1 MATRAFPWKTVLI
14 VSGLLLLAGLI
25 GGYLVV
31 MRGAVQAYYGAEYRA
46 EPLPAAMLGTP
57 PPTFRLT
64 DVPWFS
70 ERLDHGASSS
80 LRMLAAQQGRL
91 VPRATIDFLTG
102 ITWGARPIPRRSGF
116 LPGQDVEAG
125 LLRAAPLLGFT
136 RRFVTTDSADDFVR
150 AVKTAIAGGR
160 AVRLALDRAMLLEQR
175 GLVPHSVVVVGYDEA
190 HFEYYEP
197 WCDDDARCT
206 PAERPAGHPGL
217 SVPTARLLLAVE
229 SLSLAM
235 QYPWVYQFVVLE
247 PAGAPA
253 IDLSTLLAINGR
265 GLIGQRTAGP
275 SVGSVAVEDTA
286 KALERH
292 GNDVVTP
299 ELSGGVAL
307 AAAVRRDDAEA
318 LVTLFPARP
327 ELAKASEALDE
338 AARQYAKAHQ
348 ALQAKALEQATA
360 ALKEAAK
367 ADLTAGRVLLDA
379 ADAGAHSLGGRVA
392 PPW

>member
-1 MATRAFPWKTVLI
+1 MATRAFPWKPVLL
-14 VSGLLLLAGLI
+14 VAGLLLIGGLV

-31 MRGAVQAYYGAEYRA
+31 MRGAVQAYYRAEYQA
-46 EPLPAAMLGTP
+46 EALPASMLGTP

-70 ERLDHGASSS
+70 ERLDHGASLS
-80 LRMLAAQQGRL
+80 LRMLAAQQGRV
-91 VPRATIDFLTG
+91 VPRTTTDFLTG
-102 ITWGARPIPRRSGF
+102 VTWGARPIPRRSGF

-150 AVKTAIAGGR
+150 ALKTSVAGGR
-160 AVRLALDRAMLLEQR
+160 AVRVSLDRAMLLEQR
-175 GLVPHSVVVVGYDEA
+175 GLVPHSVVVVGFDEG

-217 SVPTARLLLAVE
+217 TVPTARLLLAVE
-229 SLSLAM
+229 SLALAL
-235 QYPWVYQFVVLE
+235 QYPWAYQLVVLE

-253 IDLSTLLAINGR
+253 TDLSALLVTNGR

-286 KALERH
+286 KAVERH
-292 GNDVVTP
+292 GNDVVTT

-318 LVTLFPARP
+318 LLTLFPSRP

-338 AARQYAKAHQ
+338 AARQYTRAHQ
-348 ALQAKALEQATA
+348 ALQAKSLEQATM

-367 ADLTAGRVLLDA
+367 ADLAAGRVLLDA
-379 ADAGAHSLGGRVA
+379 ADAGPR
-392 PPW
+392 